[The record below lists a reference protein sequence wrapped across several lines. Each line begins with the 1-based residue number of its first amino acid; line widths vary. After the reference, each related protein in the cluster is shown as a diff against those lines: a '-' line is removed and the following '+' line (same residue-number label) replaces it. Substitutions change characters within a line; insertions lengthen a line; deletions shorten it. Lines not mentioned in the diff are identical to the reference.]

1 MRFIKEEINLDRK
14 QFISILEREGILW
27 AGGYTPPLYLQP
39 IYLQKHL
46 FKFGYPF
53 TAKENIGLGQEY
65 KKGLC
70 PIAERLIT
78 RN

>member
-1 MRFIKEEINLDRK
+1 MGRWIRTHFTR
-14 QFISILEREGILW
+14 
-27 AGGYTPPLYLQP
+27 P

-65 KKGLC
+65 KKDYAQSQKLHY
-70 PIAERLIT
+70 EELIQGIH
-78 RN
+78 RPPNKLSDMKDIFRV